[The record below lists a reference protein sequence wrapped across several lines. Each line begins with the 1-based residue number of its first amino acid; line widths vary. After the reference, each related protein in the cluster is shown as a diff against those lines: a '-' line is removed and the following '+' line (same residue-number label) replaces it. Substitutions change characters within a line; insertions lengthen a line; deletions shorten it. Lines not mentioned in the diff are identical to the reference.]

1 MPAGLPPGV
10 SGAPSGEA
18 ERGGGAESRHDHP
31 GPRPGLHGQVA
42 ANTRSALDGKT
53 NARCCEIISAV
64 CAGNRKQYR
73 KLLECIVLIQKNYR
87 AFYWRR
93 KFLLLRWAALTFQ
106 KQVRG
111 QRARR
116 ACRQLQEE
124 RRRRRQEEE
133 EQEERRR
140 RKQEE
145 EEQERERCVCS
156 DCLFPGNQSS
166 SVVWAV

>member
-1 MPAGLPPGV
+1 M
-10 SGAPSGEA
+10 
-18 ERGGGAESRHDHP
+18 
-31 GPRPGLHGQVA
+31 
-42 ANTRSALDGKT
+42 
-53 NARCCEIISAV
+53 

-73 KLLECIVLIQKNYR
+73 KLLQCIVLIQKNYR

-145 EEQERERCVCS
+145 EEQERERWVCS
-156 DCLFPGNQSS
+156 DCPFLGNQSS
-166 SVVWAV
+166 SVAWPV